1 MRSSALASTCLLAV
15 SLCGTVV
22 AGQQPD
28 AGLELTLSRAPGML
42 RTGDAVLI
50 TVETSARVT
59 AVEGDA
65 FGRPV
70 MFWPGAGEHQW
81 YGLIGIDIDAGAGKY
96 EVDVRATSERGR
108 AQAGM
113 TLPVERRRVE
123 TRRIRVA
130 ERFANPPQEEGP
142 RIKHDAEL
150 LARTLAHSLPSR
162 LWRGGFAAP
171 VPGSSTS
178 SFGRLTVLNDVPRG
192 RHRGVDFQAMEGT
205 PVVAPNAGVVVLAT
219 DLYFTGNTVIL
230 DHGAGLFSLL
240 AHLSRIDVEE
250 GRYVAAGDLIGLSG
264 STGRVTG
271 PHLHWTMRLGEA
283 TVDPISL
290 ISALRQVN

>member
-1 MRSSALASTCLLAV
+1 MRASHWYSAWTLVGALCSTAA
-15 SLCGTVV
+15 
-22 AGQQPD
+22 AGQRSD
-28 AGLELTLSRAPGML
+28 AGLELTLTRAPGVL

-50 TVETSARVT
+50 TIETSSPVT
-59 AVEGDA
+59 TMEGDA

-70 MFWPGAGEHQW
+70 TFWPGAGERQW
-81 YGLIGIDIDAGAGKY
+81 YGLIGIDIDADAGKY
-96 EVDVRATSERGR
+96 EVDIRAAGERGTE
-108 AQAGM
+108 QARM
-113 TLPVERRRVE
+113 ALAVERRRVE

-130 ERFANPPQEEGP
+130 ERFANPPDEEGP

-162 LWRGGFAAP
+162 LWRGSFAAP

-178 SFGRLTVLNDVPRG
+178 SFGRLTVLNNVPRG
-192 RHRGVDFQAMEGT
+192 RHRGVDFSAMEGT
-205 PVVAPNAGVVVLAT
+205 PVVAPNAGVVVLAS

-250 GRYVAAGDLIGLSG
+250 GRYVAGGELVGQSG

-271 PHLHWTMRLGEA
+271 PHLHWTMRLGGA
-283 TVDPISL
+283 TVDPLSL
-290 ISALRQVN
+290 ISALRTAN

>member
-1 MRSSALASTCLLAV
+1 MCLLAV
-15 SLCGTVV
+15 SLCGTVI
-22 AGQQPD
+22 AHQQPD
-28 AGLELTLSRAPGML
+28 TGFELTLTRAPGVL

-50 TVETSARVT
+50 TVETSAPVT
-59 AVEGDA
+59 TMEGEA

-70 MFWPGAGEHQW
+70 TFWPGAGERQW
-81 YGLIGIDIDAGAGKY
+81 YGLFGIDIDAGAGKY
-96 EVDVRATSERGR
+96 EVDVRAAGERST
-108 AQAGM
+108 AQARM
-113 TLPVERRRVE
+113 ALPVEQRRVE

-130 ERFANPPQEEGP
+130 ERFANPPEEEGP
-142 RIKHDAEL
+142 RIKQDAEL

-205 PVVAPNAGVVVLAT
+205 PVLAPNAGVVVLAS

-250 GRYVAAGDLIGLSG
+250 GRYVSGGELVGQSG

-271 PHLHWTMRLGEA
+271 PHLHWTMRLGGA
-283 TVDPISL
+283 TVDPLSL
-290 ISALRQVN
+290 ISALRQFN

>member
-1 MRSSALASTCLLAV
+1 VCLLAV
-15 SLCGTVV
+15 LLCGGAA
-22 AGQQPD
+22 AGQRSD
-28 AGLELTLSRAPGML
+28 AGLELTLTRVPGVL
-42 RTGDAVLI
+42 RTGDAVVI
-50 TVETSARVT
+50 TVETSSPVT
-59 AVEGDA
+59 SVEGDA
-65 FGRPV
+65 FGHPV
-70 MFWPGAGEHQW
+70 TFWPGAGERQW
-81 YGLIGIDIDAGAGKY
+81 YGLFGIDIDAGAGKY
-96 EVDVRATSERGR
+96 ELEVRAASDGSA
-108 AQAGM
+108 AQARM

-130 ERFANPPQEEGP
+130 ERFANPPEEEGL

-162 LWRGGFAAP
+162 LWRGSFTAP

-192 RHRGVDFQAMEGT
+192 RHRGVDFQAIEGT
-205 PVVAPNAGVVVLAT
+205 PVVAPNAGVVVLAS

-240 AHLSRIDVEE
+240 AHLSRIDVEAN
-250 GRYVAAGDLIGLSG
+250 RYVTGGEIVGQSG

-271 PHLHWTMRLGEA
+271 PHLHWTMRLGGA
-283 TVDPISL
+283 TVDPLSL
-290 ISALRQVN
+290 ISALRQFN